1 MLDSI
6 RSRIALFV
14 LMVIIAAILVT
25 VVLSNAGQTGKINS
39 TSNEDQRRI
48 ITYTPNYDSGNNIT
62 YSFNYAR
69 MQDIPVNSAVRFL
82 NPFGKSM
89 SALFLVSTNTRPD
102 ISMTDNEK
110 IALVQEAD
118 VFEQYILVRLSH
130 ELGGDMQD
138 VSAFRA
144 YSSLDPE
151 SKCLLGYRH
160 NSETSVILR
169 DPCHSDIF
177 RVSDGYSC
185 FGGIIGANPVL
196 SGYNA
201 IPRLRLAIDDQGY
214 LLGIRPDGIP
224 SGDGTVGDGRIIPIE
239 EIQAYESDGTCADV
253 QSR

>member
-6 RSRIALFV
+6 RSRVGLAI

-25 VVLSNAGQTGKINS
+25 IVLSYPGGSGKINS
-39 TSNEDQRRI
+39 TSNEDHRRI
-48 ITYTPNYDSGNNIT
+48 ITYTPIFDHGNIT
-62 YSFNYAR
+62 YTLNYAK
-69 MQDIPVNSAVRFL
+69 MQDIQVNSAVRFL

-89 SALFLVSTNTRPD
+89 SGLSLDANTSLD
-102 ISMTDNEK
+102 SSMTENQK
-110 IALVQEAD
+110 IALVHDAD
-118 VFEQYILVRLSH
+118 VFEQYILIRLPSK
-130 ELGGDMQD
+130 LGGDLQN

-160 NSETSVILR
+160 YSETVTVLE

-185 FGGIIGANPVL
+185 FGRIIGSNPVL

-201 IPRLRLAIDDQGY
+201 IPRLKLELDAQGY
-214 LLGIRPDGIP
+214 FLATRPDGAP

-239 EIQAYESDGTCADV
+239 EIKAHDSDPTCEII
-253 QSR
+253 QSQ